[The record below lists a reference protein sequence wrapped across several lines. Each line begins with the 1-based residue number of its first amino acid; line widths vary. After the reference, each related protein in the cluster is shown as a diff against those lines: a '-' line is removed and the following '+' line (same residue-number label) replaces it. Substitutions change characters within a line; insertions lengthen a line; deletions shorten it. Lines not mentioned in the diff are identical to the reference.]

1 MNHKST
7 ILAIFFLVGGIAS
20 SNAQDIAVKNLPA
33 AVKTAFDKV
42 FPEAKNVDWEM
53 KGSNYEADFDIGR
66 VDHKALYSARGKI
79 ISLEKD
85 IHKSKLPAN
94 IAKSIKTKYPQ
105 GRIDDVDRI
114 DTGGEITYKIDI
126 EGTPD
131 VVVWY
136 APDAKFIR
144 EAAD

>member
-1 MNHKST
+1 
-7 ILAIFFLVGGIAS
+7 
-20 SNAQDIAVKNLPA
+20 
-33 AVKTAFDKV
+33 
-42 FPEAKNVDWEM
+42 M
-53 KGSNYEADFDIGR
+53 KGSNYEADFNLAKI
-66 VDHKALYSARGKI
+66 DHKALYAAEGKI

-85 IHKSKLPAN
+85 IPNSKLPAS

-114 DTGGEITYKIDI
+114 DAGGKISYKVDI

-131 VVVWY
+131 VMVWY
-136 APDAKFIR
+136 AADAKFIR